1 MIKYFRFIPNLITSA
16 NLFCGCLAVV
26 FAFDGKLDIALY
38 FVLFA
43 AILDFLDGFAA
54 RLLKAYSAIGKELD
68 SLADLI
74 SFGMAPATML
84 YVASEDIWNM
94 PLFKYLPFLI
104 VVFSAL
110 RLAKFNIDTRQE
122 TDFIG
127 LPTPANA
134 IFFISFANLIYYSE
148 LIINQVLIGMIT
160 LFFSLMLVSEI
171 KVFSLKKLSANKLK
185 LINAILLAIIT
196 IVAVFYFKLF
206 AGVVI
211 IPFYLLFS
219 GIATIFVRKNN
230 RN

>member
-94 PLFKYLPFLI
+94 SLFKYLPFLI

-127 LPTPANA
+127 HKDLVEK
-134 IFFISFANLIYYSE
+134 IFGRGKESYY
-148 LIINQVLIGMIT
+148 
-160 LFFSLMLVSEI
+160 
-171 KVFSLKKLSANKLK
+171 
-185 LINAILLAIIT
+185 
-196 IVAVFYFKLF
+196 
-206 AGVVI
+206 
-211 IPFYLLFS
+211 
-219 GIATIFVRKNN
+219 R
-230 RN
+230 R